1 VTRRNKD
8 KDTTVNM
15 KIATLFQYALN
26 TALVSL
32 AIVLCFLLAKEIVY
46 LVTYTLFNQGIEEHY
61 KFLESILVF
70 FLYFEFIALVV
81 KYFEEN
87 YHFPLRYFLYIAIT
101 AMIRLIVVYH
111 DNPID
116 TFLYSV
122 AILVLVISFF
132 ILNVAKEKREKK
144 YSKTDK

>member
-1 VTRRNKD
+1 MTRRNKD

-32 AIVLCFLLAKEIVY
+32 AIVLCFLLGKEIVF
-46 LVTYTLFNQGIEEHY
+46 LVTYTLFNHGIEEHY

-144 YSKTDK
+144 YNINDK